1 MPKKLK
7 ARFTISIRNVLE
19 RIKNYP
25 NISKVIQTQLDNLS
39 NFKEPPLIEQVHKV
53 IYWLHE
59 FSDWGKEL
67 LDELE
72 LVVAR
77 VEGYEFCGK
86 ENLLSNFGTAKDY
99 SNFSSA
105 YSELF
110 LTNFFIKNGIEL
122 IQYEPIAKDGKY
134 KADFKI
140 CLGVGNNVMV
150 ELVTPGER
158 SSDFAR
164 KSAFLF
170 EKLERVQSGLSI
182 EVSGFES
189 YDSSDLWRTK
199 VEPPTPKQIEEI
211 ITNFRKYAYNI
222 SDPELPKELPTLCQD
237 YPRIRITVHR
247 KIPSYEGTFVALSA
261 SRTAEGFPG
270 RRIIKLI
277 LHEKEHLSPEDC
289 NLIFV
294 DFSNWSRIEWGFL
307 RAEYYRKLL
316 IEELKKNIS
325 SRVDG
330 VLTYMLSNKEDE
342 KLINRRILCLNSNK
356 PCLSTPEARSFLKC
370 WKGSNQ

>member
-1 MPKKLK
+1 MSTKLK
-7 ARFTISIRNVLE
+7 ANFTINNIEKVFE
-19 RIKNYP
+19 RVKSYP
-25 NISKVIQTQLDNLS
+25 NVSKVIQPQLDSLS
-39 NFKEPPLIEQVHKV
+39 NSKQPPLIEQVHKV
-53 IYWLHE
+53 ICWLHE
-59 FSDWGKEL
+59 FSEWSTELLEELERVLAMIEGYKFKGKEH
-67 LDELE
+67 
-72 LVVAR
+72 
-77 VEGYEFCGK
+77 
-86 ENLLSNFGTAKDY
+86 LLSNFGTAKDY

-110 LTNFFIKNGIEL
+110 LANFFIKNGIEL

-150 ELVTPGER
+150 ELATPGER

-164 KSAFLF
+164 ELAFLF

-211 ITNFRKYAYNI
+211 ITNFRKYAYKI

-277 LHEKEHLSPEDC
+277 LYEKEHLSPDDC

-294 DFSNWSRIEWGFL
+294 DFSNWSRVEWGFL

-316 IEELKKNIS
+316 IEGLKKNIS

-330 VLTYMLSNKEDE
+330 VLTYMLSNKKDE
-342 KLINRRILCLNSNK
+342 KLINRRILYLNSNK
-356 PCLSTPEARSFLKC
+356 PCLSTPEVKNFLKF
-370 WKGSNQ
+370 WKRPN